1 MSLPIILRPQA
12 EADLKDARDW
22 YATQSPGLEIA
33 FAESVDHVLE
43 RIAAMPHMYA
53 VAFRDVRRGALRR
66 FPYLTYYRV
75 LSDRIEV
82 IAVLHGSRDP
92 KIWQER
98 VN

>member
-1 MSLPIILRPQA
+1 M
-12 EADLKDARDW
+12 KDARDW

-33 FAESVDHVLE
+33 FAESVDHVFE
-43 RIAAMPHMYA
+43 RIAAMPQMYA
-53 VAFRDVRRGALRR
+53 VAFRDVRRGTLRR
-66 FPYLTYYRV
+66 FPHLTYYRV

-92 KIWQER
+92 KLWQER

>member
-12 EADLKDARDW
+12 EAGLKDARDW

-43 RIAAMPHMYA
+43 SISAMPQMYA
-53 VAFRDVRRGALRR
+53 VAFRDIRRGTLRR
-66 FPYLTYYRV
+66 FPYVTYYRV

-82 IAVLHGSRDP
+82 IAVLQGVVIP
-92 KIWQER
+92 KSGRNE
-98 VN
+98 